1 MLANIEESQPLL
13 FGLFLVV
20 FYTPSVQIIGHSSTQ
35 HLSYV
40 SSYHNIQISKEQNV
54 GIGDLWGIRWGLE
67 VWHIAWSCKVFRSN
81 FKLLFL
87 FFQAARNVSPG
98 DLIMA
103 WGLADASNCVVSRL
117 RIQRLRSWC
126 RYWPGQLQQD
136 HVSLIPDQSKATE
149 TCNLFMETSYGGRV
163 ITTFIGYK

>member
-126 RYWPGQLQQD
+126 RYCPVPNSHRITGPWFLIKLRLLR
-136 HVSLIPDQSKATE
+136 HVTCSGRQVTE
-149 TCNLFMETSYGGRV
+149 AV
-163 ITTFIGYK
+163 